1 VAEDDRDDDLETTM
15 RHGLRELANDA
26 PRGDGLW
33 NTTTSMIAI
42 QADQPP
48 PETPAPAVAPAP
60 KQDELPRHGDHSLA
74 LGIAIGIAIALLIA
88 VIVLVVLL
96 VNSHSSNHSA
106 PASPA
111 TTVPA
116 GPPALS
122 QPGKA
127 TSAIMPAGAIPSG
140 DIVFNDNTTGRIVVA
155 DGTTFNEIGVIAPN
169 DTSAWT
175 ALGLSSDRARLYV
188 ASTSPVNRCREG
200 WALDL
205 ASHQLTQLVSNA
217 DIVALSPDASKAIVR
232 WDGDCASNAAQPNGQ
247 VALRDLA
254 TKQDTL
260 LGGVPAALADEAAW
274 SPDGSRVAIL
284 PAGVPHVVVYNAQGG
299 VVGQLDRPS
308 SGQSVVGWTSS
319 GFLLV
324 DLGNDKTAVV
334 RLYDPVSGQ
343 PITPLVRVP
352 QVPADG
358 DHGALI
364 VPTVTEIRE
373 VDGKTFIEIA
383 GSTPTSTYAQL
394 REVANGRVP
403 VAVNG
408 WFGREVVG

>member
-1 VAEDDRDDDLETTM
+1 
-15 RHGLRELANDA
+15 
-26 PRGDGLW
+26 
-33 NTTTSMIAI
+33 MIAI

-60 KQDELPRHGDHSLA
+60 TQDEPPPRRGDRSLA

-88 VIVLVVLL
+88 VIVLAVLL
-96 VNSHSSNHSA
+96 VSSHSSNHSA

-116 GPPALS
+116 SPPALS

-127 TSAIMPAGAIPSG
+127 TSAVMPAGPIPSG

-175 ALGLSSDRARLYV
+175 ALGLSSDRARLFV
-188 ASTSPVNRCREG
+188 ASTASVNRCKEA
-200 WALDL
+200 WSLDL

-232 WDGDCASNAAQPNGQ
+232 WDGDCASNTAQPNGQ

-254 TKQDTL
+254 TKQDTVL
-260 LGGVPAALADEAAW
+260 RSVPAALADEAAW

-299 VVGQLDRPS
+299 VVGQLDRPGT
-308 SGQSVVGWTSS
+308 GQSVVGWTSS

-358 DHGALI
+358 DHGALV

-373 VDGKTFIEIA
+373 VDGKTFVEIA

-394 REVANGRVP
+394 RVVANGRVP